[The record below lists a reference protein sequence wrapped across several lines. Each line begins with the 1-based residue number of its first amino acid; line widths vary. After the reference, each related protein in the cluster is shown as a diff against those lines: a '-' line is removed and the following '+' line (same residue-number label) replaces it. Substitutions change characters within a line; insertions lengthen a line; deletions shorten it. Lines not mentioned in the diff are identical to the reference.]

1 MLDAVQQF
9 LTISGF
15 FYWLL
20 AILNCVRMTIQGLG
34 YSAVSILAGLSEL
47 AARGLMSIF
56 VIPAMGYLAVFFT
69 DQVAWLAATIIV
81 IVVFTVIIR
90 KLARRHAEPEN
101 TEQIQTVEVSEK

>member
-1 MLDAVQQF
+1 
-9 LTISGF
+9 
-15 FYWLL
+15 
-20 AILNCVRMTIQGLG
+20 MTIQGLG

-56 VIPAMGYLAVFFT
+56 VIPTMGYLAVCFT

-90 KLARRHAEPEN
+90 KLARRHAEPETDDTHEN
-101 TEQIQTVEVSEK
+101 LPELKSDK